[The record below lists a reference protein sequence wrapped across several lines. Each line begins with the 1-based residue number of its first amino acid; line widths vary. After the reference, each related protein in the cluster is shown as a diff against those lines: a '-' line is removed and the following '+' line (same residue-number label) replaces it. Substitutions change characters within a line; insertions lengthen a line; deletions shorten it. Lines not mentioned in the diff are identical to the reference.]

1 MCKEKDGI
9 KLLQERK
16 SRINIKDNLDIF
28 VAVAIIMIVM
38 MIIIPLPKGVL
49 DLLLAINITLAI
61 TIMLITVFATNVL
74 QLSVFPTLLL
84 VTTLYRLALNIS
96 STRLILTE
104 GDAGNIIDAFGEF
117 VIGGNYVVGIIIFLI
132 IMVIQFIV
140 ITNGSG
146 RVSEVSARFTL
157 DAMPGKQMSIDAD
170 LNAGLIDEAT
180 AKKKRQELQEEAD
193 FYGSMDGAS
202 KFVKGDAIAGIVI
215 TMINILGGI
224 VIGVVMKNMDIADAA
239 QRYIRLTVGDGLVGQ
254 IPALLISTSSGIL
267 VTRAGNSDNVGK
279 NLAKQL
285 TGFPVAI
292 AIASGVMFALAL
304 IPQMPKVPFLFAS
317 AATGFLAYM
326 LFKENKNKQKLEQV
340 LEQEETM
347 EVERREP
354 ENVMNLISVE
364 PMEVEIGYGL
374 IPLADESSGGDLLQ
388 RIASVRR
395 QCAIEMGIVVQPI
408 RIRDN
413 LQLKTNEYV
422 IKIRGTVIASAE
434 LMANM
439 LLCMDPTGENSDI
452 PGIKTIEPTFNL
464 PAVWINKDQRE
475 EAEIKG
481 LTVVDPTT
489 VMVTHLTETI
499 KAHAYELLGRQEVK
513 LLVDN
518 LKEKYSAVVEEL
530 IPDLLTIGELQ
541 KVLQNL
547 LREKVPIKDLVTIM
561 ESLADNSRNT
571 KDIEVLTEYVRYALA
586 RTICNQVVNEDR
598 AITVVTLDPQI
609 EQLISSN
616 VQKSINGSFPAIDP
630 DVTTNLFKKLKETLD
645 SVYFYNNQQIVL
657 VSPNIRPVFRKLV
670 EMAFPHLMVLSLNEI
685 PNDVE
690 IRTEGVV
697 RL

>member
-1 MCKEKDGI
+1 MLPEKSG
-9 KLLQERK
+9 KFNLK
-16 SRINIKDNLDIF
+16 NNLDII
-28 VAVAIIMIVM
+28 VAVVIIGIIM
-38 MIIIPLPKGVL
+38 MIIIPLPTGVL
-49 DLLLAINITLAI
+49 DVLLALNITLALVIILI
-61 TIMLITVFATNVL
+61 TIFATNVL

-104 GDAGNIIDAFGEF
+104 ADAGTIIEAFGEF

-132 IMVIQFIV
+132 ITLIQFIV
-140 ITNGSG
+140 ITNGAG

-170 LNAGLIDEAT
+170 LNAGIIDEAT
-180 AKKKRQELQEEAD
+180 AKKKRNDLQLEAD

-202 KFVKGDAIAGIVI
+202 KFVKGDAIAGIII
-215 TMINILGGI
+215 TIINILGGI
-224 VIGVVMKNMDIADAA
+224 IIGVLMKDMDAAEAA

-254 IPALLISTSSGIL
+254 IPALLISTASGII
-267 VTRAGNSDNVGK
+267 VTRSGNEDNVGK
-279 NLAKQL
+279 TLINQL
-285 TGFPVAI
+285 SGFPVAL
-292 AIASGVMFALAL
+292 AIGSFVMFALAL
-304 IPQMPKVPFLFAS
+304 VPNMPKFPFLFAS
-317 AATGFLAYM
+317 AACGVAAFM
-326 LFKENKNKQKLEQV
+326 LHK
-340 LEQEETM
+340 EETKKEKLSIALEEEETVEM
-347 EVERREP
+347 ERKEP

-434 LMANM
+434 LMASM
-439 LLCMDPTGENSDI
+439 LLCMDPTGENAEM

-499 KAHAYELLGRQEVK
+499 KAHSYELLGRQEVK

-518 LKEKYSAVVEEL
+518 AREKYSAVVEEL
-530 IPDLLTIGELQ
+530 IPDLITVGELQ

-547 LREKVPIKDLVTIM
+547 LREKVPIKDIATIM

-571 KDIEVLTEYVRYALA
+571 KDLEVLTEYVRFALS
-586 RTICNQVVNEDR
+586 RTICNTVINEEK
-598 AITVVTLDPQI
+598 AITVVTLSPEI
-609 EQLISSN
+609 EQLVASN

-630 DVTTNLFKKLKETLD
+630 DRTTKIFQNIKATIE
-645 SVYFYNNQQIVL
+645 SVYFYNNQPIIL
-657 VSPNIRPVFRKLV
+657 VSPNIRSVFRKLI
-670 EMAFPHLMVLSLNEI
+670 EMAFPHIMVISLIEI

-697 RL
+697 RF